1 MKQKGSIDNGNV
13 DFWAIQGG
21 NPTNWSGK
29 VYPQS
34 RQLIHWAAYNDEP
47 QVISEFAKQG
57 VSVSEQDSN
66 GFTPI
71 DLTILNKSYNSLRV
85 LAELGERPK

>member
-1 MKQKGSIDNGNV
+1 M
-13 DFWAIQGG
+13 
-21 NPTNWSGK
+21 
-29 VYPQS
+29 
-34 RQLIHWAAYNDEP
+34 
-47 QVISEFAKQG
+47 ISEFAKQG